1 MNDLNA
7 LNISWVYQNT
17 LGVSC
22 FYFKG
27 VILIAN
33 KNLALTSE
41 HLQQIKKKLVLYS
54 VMVSQLKYYPPI
66 DMDDLIWQQF
76 CFLNHIKFLEPA
88 FRLRSFNG
96 ILKGLKK

>member
-1 MNDLNA
+1 
-7 LNISWVYQNT
+7 
-17 LGVSC
+17 
-22 FYFKG
+22 
-27 VILIAN
+27 
-33 KNLALTSE
+33 
-41 HLQQIKKKLVLYS
+41 
-54 VMVSQLKYYPPI
+54 MVSQLKYYPPI